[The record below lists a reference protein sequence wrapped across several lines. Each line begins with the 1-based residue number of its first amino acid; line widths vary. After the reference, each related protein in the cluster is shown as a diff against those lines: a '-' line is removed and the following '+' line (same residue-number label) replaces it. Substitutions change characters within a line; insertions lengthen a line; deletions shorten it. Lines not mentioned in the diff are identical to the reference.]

1 MLLTNNIL
9 FKLKKNKKIFKK
21 IKLIYFQKNLKK
33 NYNKKMGGIIGCSPS
48 LNYSILQWN
57 TLCSTLAT
65 KESFPKVDENSLL
78 WENRK
83 KLIKEFLTQEN
94 PDILTIEEIDNF
106 ENFQNYILNNLPIKY
121 IGNFFEKVDKK
132 MGIYLGINP
141 DKFLVI
147 EEKKE
152 V

>member
-1 MLLTNNIL
+1 
-9 FKLKKNKKIFKK
+9 
-21 IKLIYFQKNLKK
+21 
-33 NYNKKMGGIIGCSPS
+33 MGGIIGCSPS

-106 ENFQNYILNNLPIKY
+106 ENFQKDILNDLPIKY

-152 V
+152 ILNAVKIEKKKDDKKEIIEKKDDKNEIKMVH